1 MSNKQ
6 HFCFFNLKTE
16 IGKEKRKLKVMKNC
30 TCSLENDE
38 VNTKFKV

>member
-6 HFCFFNLKTE
+6 HLFFNLKTE